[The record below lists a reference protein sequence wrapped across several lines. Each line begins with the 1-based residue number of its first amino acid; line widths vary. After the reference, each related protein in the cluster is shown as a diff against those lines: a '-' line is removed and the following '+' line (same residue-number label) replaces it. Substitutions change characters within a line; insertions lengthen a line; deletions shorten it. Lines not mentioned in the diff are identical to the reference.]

1 MKKFIL
7 ILLALVMVVSV
18 FAACGD
24 AKGDSTPKKT
34 TPKPGGDDTEKVIP
48 EEEQLNVDI
57 DSIDYDGEIVRIVH
71 WGTSKT
77 EFEMKEEDINNDAVN
92 DALYKRNLYTES
104 DLGIT
109 LEFNLENYA
118 YNSVNSFTD
127 RLKAWTEDPNTP
139 VDIIAAQTRMMPTIT
154 IQGYLTDLN
163 VFTDSLDFDKAWWPE
178 SSRELHEIKN
188 NLYFVTGDVSPNLLR
203 MMTLVFVNKTI
214 LEARGYSYEEFMEQ
228 IINYEW
234 TIDDLITMTEGVWE
248 NGADANAPGPSE
260 DDTFGLA
267 TNWYNSD
274 ALYSGCGFTF
284 MLPSTAEDQVFRL
297 SADMPSESVANYVS
311 KMLDWAKTYD
321 AYFGPVGD
329 SMYWK
334 AFQEGRALFMIDR
347 AHRGFDLQ
355 ATEVNFAIIPTP
367 MLNEDQDEYF
377 TTIGNPVTSY
387 GIASDSE
394 DMDRAA
400 ETIQVLGY
408 HAFNETTPAIFEV
421 TFKGKFSKDDYTIK
435 MFDIVRESITFDP
448 GRIYDSFLAG
458 PDGDQ
463 WQYYPPNIVSFTL
476 SGGRDGW
483 TTDKVWTTEFDSAKQ
498 KFVRNLIDEANVKL
512 IEYINSQQ

>member
-1 MKKFIL
+1 MKKILLL
-7 ILLALVMVVSV
+7 ILSLIMVVSA

-24 AKGDSTPKKT
+24 SKNAT
-34 TPKPGGDDTEKVIP
+34 TPKPSTPKVDGPTETEKP
-48 EEEQLNVDI
+48 EEEKLNVDI
-57 DSIDYDGEIVRIVH
+57 DAIDYDGAIVRIVH
-71 WGTSKT
+71 WGTSNT
-77 EFEMKEEDINNDAVN
+77 EFGMAEEDINNDAVN

-109 LEFNLENYA
+109 LEFNKEDFNY
-118 YNSVNSFTD
+118 STVNKFTD
-127 RLKAWTEDPNTP
+127 RLKAWTEDPSTP

-154 IQGYLTDLN
+154 IQNHLTDLN

-178 SSRELHEIKN
+178 SCRELHEIKG
-188 NLYFVTGDVSPNLLR
+188 NLYFATGDVSPNLLR

-214 LEARGYSYEEFMEQ
+214 LESRGHNYEEFMEQ

-234 TIDDLITMTEGVWE
+234 TIDDLILMTEGVWE
-248 NGADANAPGPSE
+248 NGDDTNSPGPSE

-284 MLPSTAEDQVFRL
+284 MLPSSSDSQVFRL

-329 SMYWK
+329 SKYWS
-334 AFQEGRALFMIDR
+334 AFKDGRALFMIDR

-355 ATEVNFAIIPTP
+355 ATDVNFAIIPTP

-387 GIASDSE
+387 GVSSDSE

-421 TFKGKFSKDDYTIK
+421 SFKGKFSKDDYTIK
-435 MFDIVRESITFDP
+435 MFDIVRNAITFDP

-458 PDGDQ
+458 PDGEQ

-476 SGGRDGW
+476 TGGREGW
-483 TTDKVWTTEFDSAKQ
+483 TTDKVWTTEFNSAKQ
-498 KFVRNLIDEANVKL
+498 KHVRGLIDEANAKL
-512 IEYINSQQ
+512 LEYINSQS